1 MADIAVLQAPNARA
15 SKTIELLG
23 REFQALTFSAT
34 PDKAAQSL
42 PTTQPIGL
50 VASAAAARQ
59 ALTLAA
65 VQPDAVNAVVLL
77 APSALDPTNDKD
89 LIAKLAGMKA
99 PTLLLLGTRDAAAQA
114 SARSHRQAIPGCHV
128 TFVYDAGS
136 DLENERPEAAAA
148 AVSEFVRL
156 RERYLVGSKSAKLF
170 P

>member
-23 REFQALTFSAT
+23 REFQALMLSTT

-42 PTTQPIGL
+42 PANQPIGL
-50 VASAAAARQ
+50 VASAAAARR

-65 VQPDAVNAVVLL
+65 AQPDAVNALVLL
-77 APSALDPTNDKD
+77 APPALDPTNDKD
-89 LIAKLAGMKA
+89 LIAQLADMKA

-128 TFVYDAGS
+128 TFVYEAGS
-136 DLENERPEAAAA
+136 DLENERPEAVAA